1 MKEFI
6 KKIYLAFFFVI
17 ILFINTKVLSKE
29 SKNDY
34 SSDTISSYFSG
45 TVSFDN
51 YNTENA
57 YRYLE
62 KIKEKKITHNNYN
75 IKYIHTL
82 VLLKKFD
89 QAFAFSKK
97 LQEKN
102 NSFFETN
109 LLLGIHSFIKEDYIQ
124 AEKYFIS
131 LNKVSQRNLLYK
143 GFLGNI
149 LLSWVNAAKNNK
161 EESFNYYDR
170 INHQYYN
177 LKRIQNTFLQCYFD
191 TSKTELSFQKL
202 INDKEYIFSRYNF
215 FLANYLLHKDK
226 NQKAKEIIYRSSETY
241 SSNVLLKQ
249 MENFISDG
257 EVNKITKLF
266 NCKNPKDN
274 IAEIFYVLANLSS
287 SQNDYQLSN
296 FYLNISLF
304 LNNKFT
310 PNKALLA
317 ENFFYQQKYKKSKKI
332 YNSLKQIGSIYSWYA
347 AKSITTILSSL
358 GDRESSVL
366 NLEKEFQVL
375 TNPNFQNYYEM
386 GNFYKDNKYY
396 EKAVKQYSVALKKV
410 NEDHSLV
417 PKILFRRGTCYERLN
432 IWDKAEIDLT
442 ESLAILP
449 NQPFVLNYLAYS
461 WTEKKIN
468 IKAALEMLNL
478 ASELEQDNGY
488 ILDSLGWAH
497 YVNKDYIKAE
507 NFLRRAVELMPLE
520 PVINDHY
527 ADTLWQLN
535 KHIQA
540 RYFWEQVLDL
550 KDIEKDLKENII
562 KKLVFGHTK

>member
-1 MKEFI
+1 MKFVS
-6 KKIYLAFFFVI
+6 KKIYI
-17 ILFINTKVLSKE
+17 ILLLVILIQSKVFARDNKFLYTRE
-29 SKNDY
+29 N
-34 SSDTISSYFSG
+34 ISNYFSG
-45 TVSFDN
+45 IISAKN
-51 YNTENA
+51 YDYNKTHKYLKKVQLLKSNHS
-57 YRYLE
+57 RYNIEYLRNLILLE
-62 KIKEKKITHNNYN
+62 KFGK
-75 IKYIHTL
+75 
-82 VLLKKFD
+82 
-89 QAFAFSKK
+89 AFAFSESVWDENE
-97 LQEKN
+97 L
-102 NSFFETN
+102 FFEAD
-109 LLLGIHSFIKEDYIQ
+109 LLLGLNSFVKKDYVR
-124 AEKYFIS
+124 AEKYFKR
-131 LNKVSQRNLLYK
+131 LNKISRYNLVFDNFIGNVLIAWTRASQE
-143 GFLGNI
+143 
-149 LLSWVNAAKNNK
+149 NK
-161 EESFNYYDR
+161 QESFKFLELIPNPY
-170 INHQYYN
+170 HH
-177 LKRIQNTFLQCYFD
+177 LKKTQNIFLQCYFD
-191 TSKTELSFQKL
+191 DNTTQESLEELIK
-202 INDKEYIFSRYNF
+202 DKNYNFSRYNF